1 MENLKSRESG
11 GLADSMNNTGDLV
24 VQASQI
30 NLPKGGG
37 WIKSIDEKFLANAAN
52 GTASFTTPLPF
63 VPARSFAPALIPNN
77 NSGSDFFRLGWSS
90 NLSSI
95 KRKAENELPE
105 YLDQDMFT
113 LPGTKDML
121 PEFKR
126 DVQGDLMTRP
136 GGNFLINE
144 SPFTHL
150 RVDYHVTRFRNRL
163 EGLFSRIER
172 WQSKP
177 LQPHISGWSRKKTL
191 RLSMEKTSEQL
202 LLIPW
207 IQKKISNGFVNMCT
221 TIREIVRFTTTR
233 IATENRLNGNSSF
246 ASADLKRIRYRN
258 ITPSKTHEDP
268 LPTQWMFETVFDF
281 GNTIWQPLPAP
292 KSGTWPSRP
301 IPFRFI
307 VQVSTSVFVDFASA
321 Y

>member
-1 MENLKSRESG
+1 
-11 GLADSMNNTGDLV
+11 
-24 VQASQI
+24 
-30 NLPKGGG
+30 
-37 WIKSIDEKFLANAAN
+37 
-52 GTASFTTPLPF
+52 
-63 VPARSFAPALIPNN
+63 
-77 NSGSDFFRLGWSS
+77 
-90 NLSSI
+90 
-95 KRKAENELPE
+95 
-105 YLDQDMFT
+105 MFT

-221 TIREIVRFTTTR
+221 TIRAIVRFTTTR